1 MEIPSLRE
9 ILAGNPLY
17 LDEAVDT
24 VEAARIVGLAA
35 ASLETM
41 RVRGNSP
48 PFTKRGRRV
57 LYTRRG
63 LLEWLRAGERTS
75 TSDPGPETA
84 A

>member
-1 MEIPSLRE
+1 MEIPSLSE

-17 LDEAVDT
+17 LDEAVGT

-41 RVRGNSP
+41 RVRGGGP

-57 LYTRRG
+57 LYTRRS
-63 LLEWLRAGERTS
+63 LIKWLHEGERSS
-75 TSDPGPETA
+75 TSDSGPKA
-84 A
+84 AA